1 MNTKQLKKQIY
12 KGNKFN
18 FAILIIA
25 SLFETAMLLIISIML
40 EKVMAIAAAD
50 NINELYIQG
59 GIFLALMA
67 TLILMYLLVMYIK
80 PKYKKKAMLQYKN
93 NIYEHILNK
102 NITSFNKFETSTY
115 ISALTN
121 DVNYIEENYIFS
133 IFTLI
138 TQITLFISTIV
149 VMIIY
154 SPILTLSAIGLSLL
168 PLVVALLVGS
178 RLSQQEKKISDN
190 NAGFMHF
197 IKDNLIGFST
207 IKVFKAEGKLRDL
220 FKRKNNELE
229 NSKAK
234 KQRTLVLM
242 DLLQTATSLF
252 AQFGVFFIG
261 AYLCIKHKTLTPS
274 IIILFVQLMNHIL
287 SPLMNVPSIISKRMA
302 CKPLFNKIADIIK
315 VDEINEEKK
324 QIVFNSSIKINDLDF
339 AYDDKK
345 ILKNINLE
353 LLKNKSYAIVGASGS
368 GKTTLVNLLL
378 GRSLDYKGEIL
389 YDDIEL
395 NDISIDSLYQI
406 TSFVEQNVFVFDDTI
421 INNIT
426 MYSNV
431 DDTLL
436 NYAIKQSGLEALIS
450 EKGNDYK
457 CGENGIN
464 LSGGEKQRIS
474 IARALIKKSQI
485 LLMDEATSALDNEI
499 SSAIINN
506 TLDISNTTKIMITH
520 KLDEAILKRFDE
532 IIVLKNGVI
541 AECGS
546 FDELMNNN
554 SVFKS
559 LYEVDK

>member
-40 EKVMAIAAAD
+40 EKVMAIAAAN
-50 NINELYIQG
+50 NINELYTQG

-67 TLILMYLLVMYIK
+67 TLILMYLFVMYIK
-80 PKYKKKAMLQYKN
+80 PKYKKRAMLQYKN

-178 RLSQQEKKISDN
+178 RLSQQEKKISDD

-242 DLLQTATSLF
+242 EFLQTATSLF

-261 AYLCIKHKTLTPS
+261 AYICIKHKTLAPS
-274 IIILFVQLMNHIL
+274 MIILFVQLMNYIL
-287 SPLMNVPSIISKRMA
+287 SPLMQVPSLISKRMA

-315 VDEINEEKK
+315 ADENNDEKH
-324 QIVFNSSIKINDLDF
+324 QIEFNNSIKINALNF
-339 AYDDKK
+339 SYDDKQ
-345 ILKNINLE
+345 ILNNINLE

-368 GKTTLVNLLL
+368 GKTTLINLLL
-378 GRSLDYKGEIL
+378 GRNLEYNGSIN

-395 NDISIDSLYQI
+395 REISIDSLYEI

-431 DDTLL
+431 DSNLL
-436 NYAIKQSGLEALIS
+436 EYAIKQSGLEKLIN

-506 TLDISNTTKIMITH
+506 TMDIKDTTKIMITH

-532 IIVLKNGVI
+532 IIVLKNGII

>member
-1 MNTKQLKKQIY
+1 M
-12 KGNKFN
+12 
-18 FAILIIA
+18 IIA
-25 SLFETAMLLIISIML
+25 SLFDTVMMLIISIML
-40 EKVMAIAAAD
+40 EKVMAIAAAN
-50 NINELYIQG
+50 NINELYTQG

-67 TLILMYLLVMYIK
+67 TLILMYLFVMYIK

-178 RLSQQEKKISDN
+178 RLSEQEKKISDD

-207 IKVFKAEGKLRDL
+207 IKVFKAENKLRDL

-242 DLLQTATSLF
+242 EFLQTATSLF

-261 AYLCIKHKTLTPS
+261 AYICIKHKTLAPS
-274 IIILFVQLMNHIL
+274 MIILFVQLMNYIL
-287 SPLMNVPSIISKRMA
+287 SPLMQVPSLISKRMA
-302 CKPLFNKIADIIK
+302 CKPLFDKIADIIK
-315 VDEINEEKK
+315 ADENNDEKQ
-324 QIVFNSSIKINDLDF
+324 QITFNNSIKINALNF
-339 AYDDKK
+339 SYDDKQ
-345 ILKNINLE
+345 ILNNINLE
-353 LLKNKSYAIVGASGS
+353 LLKNKSYAIVGSSGS

-378 GRSLDYKGEIL
+378 GRSLEYNGSIN

-395 NDISIDSLYQI
+395 REISIDSLYEI

-431 DDTLL
+431 DSNLL
-436 NYAIKQSGLEALIS
+436 DYAIKQSGLEKLIN

-506 TLDISNTTKIMITH
+506 TLDIKDTTKIMITH

-532 IIVLKNGVI
+532 IIVLKNGII

-554 SVFKS
+554 SIFKS